1 MTSLVGKD
9 LFKACVAGVNV
20 IAGLYLQQTAEN
32 QQTGI
37 FTIEKSNWENKNLYY
52 YFSLKVFLLKE
63 HLFKYFFFCKGT
75 VNRTNYPLILNIIY
89 SMDDCNNFT
98 YEFINRLIYSE
109 NISILFL
116 AIRRKNSFKTICLI
130 LRTSKVF
137 AAVFD
142 ISARMIIQLCST
154 ITAKHLRRQN
164 TRFSG

>member
-1 MTSLVGKD
+1 MTICKYGRNREYSDYGIKLPR
-9 LFKACVAGVNV
+9 LF
-20 IAGLYLQQTAEN
+20 TSRE
-32 QQTGI
+32 QTGI

-109 NISILFL
+109 NISIFPRHQAQELL
-116 AIRRKNSFKTICLI
+116 
-130 LRTSKVF
+130 
-137 AAVFD
+137 
-142 ISARMIIQLCST
+142 
-154 ITAKHLRRQN
+154 
-164 TRFSG
+164 